1 MSFKNIFDNGGDQ
14 AGSAGQSADALNKD
28 TPGAGD
34 VSEAVRKL
42 ERERDPWLVRQ
53 TAHGAFDVMGFL
65 GPLFQNAQGAAA
77 AQQQLSANP
86 GSTSTMASATTKAFG
101 PPKVSIGDD
110 DMPKLEDLSKLIAK
124 KRNYTL
130 IATGLGLSEGVAVDA
145 SRNTVYVGDRGGQKL
160 YAVKLDTGAQRVVA
174 SGLGDIGDV
183 VLDGQGTAYTTD
195 WSGGR
200 LLAVDLAAGSSRKIA
215 DVTGAYGVAL
225 DGAGKAYV
233 ANWSEGQLI
242 AVDLPG
248 GQKTTIATGLGQ
260 GIAAVALN
268 GRGKAYLGR
277 KDAGG
282 GKLHEVDLAGRTHR
296 VVADLSGGTPSAW
309 PSTAPAGRTPSTTR
323 PAACTR
329 SPSRTAPSAWWPA
342 AWGRARAWP
351 WTPPTAGSTSATAKA
366 SSGRSTST
374 PPCPWA
380 ASASSSPN
388 SGSRRPGRDRPVLRT
403 TRA

>member
-296 VVADLSGGTPSAW
+296 VVADLSGGHTIRVALDG
-309 PSTAPAGRTPSTTR
+309 AGRAYTLDHTTGR
-323 PAACTR
+323 LYEITLADGAQRVVASGLGTCEGLALD
-329 SPSRTAPSAWWPA
+329 TANGWIYVSNREGQLWQIDQH
-342 AWGRARAWP
+342 
-351 WTPPTAGSTSATAKA
+351 ATLSLGGVGKLV
-366 SSGRSTST
+366 
-374 PPCPWA
+374 P
-380 ASASSSPN
+380 
-388 SGSRRPGRDRPVLRT
+388 
-403 TRA
+403 